1 MFDVSIVRCDS
12 YDRAEVR
19 RALLEALEPVGGLDF
34 IKPGQTV
41 ALKANLVSPKP
52 PEAAATTHPALLAE
66 LAALIV
72 ARGARAVVGD
82 SPGGVYSH
90 AALSRTYRA
99 CGLSAVTEAGGE
111 LNEDFSVIT
120 ISNPGGRSLREFLY
134 TGWLAKADHIIDCCK
149 LKTHAM
155 MGLSA
160 AAKNLFG
167 AVPGTTKPEY
177 HYRFPNEEAFSDMI
191 VDLDEYA
198 APALSIVDA
207 VTAMEGNGP
216 NNGTPR
222 RIGAL
227 IAARTPY
234 AADLLIERLL
244 PHIGRPGTTAAAV
257 RRGLCPASADEL
269 SVFGDPSPFV
279 CRDFLP
285 ARRQGFDFK
294 GTIPGFAVNVAS
306 HLLGARPAL
315 VGGACIGC
323 GQCARICPAGA
334 IRIVN
339 KKPVFDRKKCI
350 KCFCCQEFCPQGALA
365 ARRGLLARLLNHE
378 R

>member
-120 ISNPGGRSLREFLY
+120 VSNPGGRSLREFLY

-244 PHIGRPGTTAAAV
+244 PHIGRPGTTAAGCA
-257 RRGLCPASADEL
+257 RRVPMSCRSSAIRRPLSAAIFCRRAGRALTSRAPYPAS
-269 SVFGDPSPFV
+269 PSMLPAV
-279 CRDFLP
+279 CWAP
-285 ARRQGFDFK
+285 ARRWSAG
-294 GTIPGFAVNVAS
+294 PVSAAVSAPAS
-306 HLLGARPAL
+306 VRPAPS
-315 VGGACIGC
+315 AS
-323 GQCARICPAGA
+323 
-334 IRIVN
+334 
-339 KKPVFDRKKCI
+339 
-350 KCFCCQEFCPQGALA
+350 
-365 ARRGLLARLLNHE
+365 
-378 R
+378 